1 MMLND
6 GSAKL
11 LDFGGA
17 RSLYTDDDADFI
29 CYKVGY
35 APPEQYM
42 RNGKIGQWTDVYAV
56 AATMYFCMTGKKPV
70 ESMKRRSKD
79 TLEKP
84 SKLGV
89 KIPSKIENALMTA
102 LELEPG
108 RRFQTIEE
116 FWNAINIKNQKKG
129 VMIGVMVVGVAA
141 IALGAAMVFTGGTG
155 SSSEPVEKVQ
165 TAAETT
171 QTADTTQEAE
181 TTDEGQE
188 ADASTEAGNVGETI
202 PMDLGTYIF
211 ENAADRNYIM
221 GISSGFGDNG
231 AGLVLKSYEDSNK
244 NRIFVTDEVED
255 DGFYNLRAAHT
266 DSFIETPDSQDI
278 GTPLAQYEEMYDMGT
293 EKWVFVYC
301 GHDDEKD
308 MDEVIIRNAA
318 GSVMAP
324 QDGTL
329 EDGTPIVLSEEN
341 MDDDT
346 QKWYVRWSE
355 KDESE
360 PDVPVYHEGDLV
372 DNITGIKTVGSG
384 FDGNYKFSI
393 TRDPLF
399 VVPTL
404 IVWENVWDQ
413 TQQFEF
419 VPQEESRYKIY
430 PADQLEGEH
439 KCLEYEPD
447 TNAIIMAD
455 DSDNE
460 NQLFRVVYSGYNMY
474 LIQSYNESVLGYDLA
489 EDGTPAGR
497 AVFSRPYDS
506 IEDSRL
512 EKWLIEDVQEQQ

>member
-1 MMLND
+1 
-6 GSAKL
+6 
-11 LDFGGA
+11 
-17 RSLYTDDDADFI
+17 
-29 CYKVGY
+29 
-35 APPEQYM
+35 
-42 RNGKIGQWTDVYAV
+42 
-56 AATMYFCMTGKKPV
+56 
-70 ESMKRRSKD
+70 
-79 TLEKP
+79 
-84 SKLGV
+84 
-89 KIPSKIENALMTA
+89 
-102 LELEPG
+102 
-108 RRFQTIEE
+108 
-116 FWNAINIKNQKKG
+116 
-129 VMIGVMVVGVAA
+129 
-141 IALGAAMVFTGGTG
+141 
-155 SSSEPVEKVQ
+155 
-165 TAAETT
+165 
-171 QTADTTQEAE
+171 
-181 TTDEGQE
+181 
-188 ADASTEAGNVGETI
+188 
-202 PMDLGTYIF
+202 
-211 ENAADRNYIM
+211 
-221 GISSGFGDNG
+221 
-231 AGLVLKSYEDSNK
+231 
-244 NRIFVTDEVED
+244 
-255 DGFYNLRAAHT
+255 
-266 DSFIETPDSQDI
+266 
-278 GTPLAQYEEMYDMGT
+278 MGT

-497 AVFSRPYDS
+497 AVF
-506 IEDSRL
+506 
-512 EKWLIEDVQEQQ
+512 